1 MYFELIRMKDV
12 EGEDGNPWRI
22 SKQRA
27 VLIWEDGNKELLKP
41 AGDMAKK

>member
-1 MYFELIRMKDV
+1 MKDV

-22 SKQRA
+22 SKHRA
-27 VLIWEDGNKELLKP
+27 VLICEEGNKELLKP